1 MIEIGIII
9 DCCLVLIL
17 LDGAGDVL
25 VDEFVVLNSVE
36 FEVIS
41 VVKSVVSLW
50 YPIPL
55 AKLNNIQTMKTAI
68 ILK

>member
-9 DCCLVLIL
+9 DFCVVLLLVDVVVVLV
-17 LDGAGDVL
+17 DVL
-25 VDEFVVLNSVE
+25 VILTSVV

-55 AKLNNIQTMKTAI
+55 AKLNNIQTMKTAT